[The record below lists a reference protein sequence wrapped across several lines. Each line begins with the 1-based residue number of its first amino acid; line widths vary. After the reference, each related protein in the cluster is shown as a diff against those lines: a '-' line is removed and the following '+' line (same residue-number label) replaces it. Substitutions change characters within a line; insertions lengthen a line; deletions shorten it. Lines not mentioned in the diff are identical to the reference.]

1 METFKEGAK
10 VMNEDMDNWLK
21 QFERKLDKANH
32 SMELMR
38 TCFALFTLILQVTI
52 LLKLFN
58 II

>member
-1 METFKEGAK
+1 METFTEGAK

-38 TCFALFTLILQVTI
+38 TSFALFTLILQVTI